1 VKRLALVIAVALL
14 GLASIWVGLTR
25 PQAHPGPATLSAP
38 AAASGVASGG
48 TAEPPTAS
56 TKPGAGARRHA
67 SAHRSRRPAS
77 APTTTA
83 SAPSGQSASTSVT
96 RSAGS
101 TAPVRK
107 TSSPAPYAFAPAAH
121 STGPASTGELRLSD
135 LALHAGQTVTADVP
149 MTSPGALVFD
159 AHTATSSSTSGSYPL
174 GALRAC
180 VQYAGQ
186 SPCIPV
192 ATPLPAYWSVTSA
205 DLAHHHDYRIR
216 VLATVNSS
224 LLAGMHFGWRGPKTV
239 TVSGVVLPGGCQ
251 ATVGKGY
258 VAGCGLKYKL
268 VTTAAGPLTVTT
280 PTSGLETSLKN
291 TTSNAK
297 VYSGPLTS
305 PQRIQ
310 GAVHR

>member
-1 VKRLALVIAVALL
+1 
-14 GLASIWVGLTR
+14 
-25 PQAHPGPATLSAP
+25 
-38 AAASGVASGG
+38 
-48 TAEPPTAS
+48 
-56 TKPGAGARRHA
+56 
-67 SAHRSRRPAS
+67 
-77 APTTTA
+77 
-83 SAPSGQSASTSVT
+83 
-96 RSAGS
+96 
-101 TAPVRK
+101 
-107 TSSPAPYAFAPAAH
+107 
-121 STGPASTGELRLSD
+121 
-135 LALHAGQTVTADVP
+135 
-149 MTSPGALVFD
+149 MTSPGSLVFD

-180 VQYAGQ
+180 VQFAGE

-216 VLATVNSS
+216 VLATVSSS

-239 TVSGVVLPGGCQ
+239 TVSGVALPGGCQ
-251 ATVGKGY
+251 AAVGKGY

-305 PQRIQ
+305 PQQIQ
-310 GAVHR
+310 VPSAGEWSGHLYPAHGAPVADLTVTFSWK